1 MADSQETYYVI
12 TANRLVEGDVVYLI
26 DRDGEADWTT
36 DITDAD
42 AFPTAERGN
51 AVLLADTSVNANVVV
66 GPYAVE
72 ITGTNEPL
80 GTKEKIRSEGP
91 TVPHG
96 KDALPS
102 VNPDYFI

>member
-12 TANRLVEGDVVYLI
+12 TANRLVEGDVVYMAEK
-26 DRDGEADWTT
+26 DGEAAWVT
-36 DITDAD
+36 DIANAD
-42 AFPTAERGN
+42 TFPTEERGG
-51 AVLLADTSVNANVVV
+51 AIIQAEGCVQSNVVI

-72 ITGTNEPL
+72 ITGKNAPL

-96 KDALPS
+96 GHAMPS
-102 VNPDYFI
+102 VNPDYSI